1 MASLSET
8 GDYRY
13 QAFISYCHQDEKWG
27 IWLHRAL
34 EGYRV
39 PRYLVGKKTA
49 HTLIP
54 RRLTPIFRD
63 RDELPTATDL
73 GKVVNEALQR
83 SACLIVICSP
93 HAARSRWVNQE
104 ILSFKRWGRSDRI
117 LCLIIGGEPNAADKP
132 ELEAEECFPEAL
144 RYVLG
149 PDGALTDE
157 RTEPIADDVRPH
169 GDGKATAKL
178 KLIAGLL
185 GVGLDVL

>member
-49 HTLIP
+49 HTYIP

-73 GKVVNEALQR
+73 NKVVDEALQR

-104 ILSFKRWGRSDRI
+104 ILSFKRWGRADRI
-117 LCLIIGGEPNAADKP
+117 LCLIVGGEPNAADKP

-144 RYVLG
+144 R
-149 PDGALTDE
+149 
-157 RTEPIADDVRPH
+157 
-169 GDGKATAKL
+169 
-178 KLIAGLL
+178 
-185 GVGLDVL
+185 